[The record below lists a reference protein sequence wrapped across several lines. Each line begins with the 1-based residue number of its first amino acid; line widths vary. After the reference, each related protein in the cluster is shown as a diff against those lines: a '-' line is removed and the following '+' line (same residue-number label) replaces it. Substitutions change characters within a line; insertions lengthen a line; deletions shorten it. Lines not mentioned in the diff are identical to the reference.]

1 MLGADA
7 ESVARPGRT
16 LQNMRARRALVVS
29 LLAVV
34 PVVVATACGSPAT
47 KVRAGAP
54 SLFPAEDAS
63 ADTAR
68 AAQASG
74 RCTPWTEPAPALG
87 PSASAAGTPADAV
100 DPADLPRVR
109 RALPTDPKDMC
120 EVADSN
126 LLRAEK
132 ALLAG
137 GAAGAGGPMAPHA
150 AWDHARKPARLDLL
164 DRRYALTQRER
175 ALLGKNGF
183 VVMERR
189 TYSTYAWALHDVY
202 QSELPVYVSADAILH
217 AVYASNDHLL
227 ASIETSLLVP
237 LLGRSLSAMHCALV
251 DAARSYPP
259 DVARDLDLYLT
270 VARSLLADAPVP
282 SVLGTDAEAAARIA
296 DAEKASGI
304 ATVAMFGRD
313 RKVDWSQY
321 EPRGHYAN
329 PGAGAGAGAGDEA
342 SSGPSLSAYFRA
354 AMWLS
359 RIEMNL
365 VSRSSR
371 SSSPAPTPDAR
382 ETPREAIDAL
392 ALADLVDRAHAVDD
406 VARLDRAWTLL
417 AGRREDVTVAEL
429 AKLRDK
435 AGITKIELASF
446 DRLKGAIGS
455 DYQRTARL
463 HPMPEG
469 STVLPA
475 ITTLLGPRV
484 VADAAAF
491 RPLVNGEVP
500 ERYLVGPGD
509 VAYVLGLDRG
519 KAYLA
524 DDLAK
529 FSSLAHNLDVARGIV
544 RTAPDAGGLYGAWLT
559 ALRGVSAPIASLG
572 VVPSFMTTP
581 AYDDLRMNTLV
592 AGYGQIRHNYVL
604 MAGQSYDEGGCRIP
618 DGWVE
623 PLPGV
628 YAGIAS
634 YAKRGAA
641 ALKELDPKDGL
652 GTIAYF
658 TQLETVAK
666 VLGVIA
672 KHELEG
678 RALTEEE
685 KRFLGMVVEM
695 TPGGTGGPPMY
706 TGWYFDVFRGRAE
719 EALATASF
727 IADYHTSSYLD
738 KVVYA
743 GATGPR
749 MGVFVIDAG
758 GVPRVMVGPVARAY
772 ELTGTTA
779 KRFDDETGAA
789 SPDKRD
795 PWAKGYT
802 AEPPPEPALSLAAS
816 IRYDRRTV
824 KMVMRVKAA
833 LPRVVIELID
843 HHGVAIATTTR
854 AIPAGGRVVL
864 SMTPP
869 RQAEGVRVRVG
880 DYMTEGSTGG
890 PSEGVSL
897 EAGGLKIESDDWSEA
912 SK

>member
-1 MLGADA
+1 ML
-7 ESVARPGRT
+7 E
-16 LQNMRARRALVVS
+16 NMRARRALVLS
-29 LLAVV
+29 LVAVV

-47 KVRAGAP
+47 KVLSGSP
-54 SLFPAEDAS
+54 VPGAEDAS
-63 ADTAR
+63 ADGAVSAR
-68 AAQASG
+68 SSG
-74 RCTPWTEPAPALG
+74 RCTPWTEPA
-87 PSASAAGTPADAV
+87 ASADPSTGGAPADPV
-100 DPADLPRVR
+100 DPAYVPQSR
-109 RALPTDPKDMC
+109 RLDPTDPKDLC

-126 LLRAEK
+126 LVRAEK
-132 ALLAG
+132 ALVAARAAG
-137 GAAGAGGPMAPHA
+137 GAMAPHA
-150 AWDHARKPARLDLL
+150 AWDHKTKPARLDLI
-164 DRRYALTQRER
+164 DRRYALTKREH
-175 ALLGKNGF
+175 ALLGQNGF

-202 QSELPVYVSADAILH
+202 QSELPIYVSADAVLH

-237 LLGRSLSAMHCALV
+237 LLGRSLSAMHCALA
-251 DAARSYPP
+251 DAAKSYPP
-259 DVARDLDLYLT
+259 EVARDLDLYLT
-270 VARSLLADAPVP
+270 VARSLLADGPVP
-282 SVLGTDAEAAARIA
+282 SVLGTDAEAAARVL
-296 DAEKASGI
+296 DAKKASGI
-304 ATVAMFGRD
+304 ATVEMFGRD
-313 RKVDWSQY
+313 RKIDWSQY
-321 EPRGHYAN
+321 EPRGHYAKAN
-329 PGAGAGAGAGDEA
+329 ANADADANAASGGDA
-342 SSGPSLSAYFRA
+342 APTGPSLTAYFRA

-359 RIEMNL
+359 RVEMNL

-371 SSSPAPTPDAR
+371 SSSPAPVADPR

-417 AGRREDVTVAEL
+417 SGRREDVSVGDLT
-429 AKLRDK
+429 KLRDK
-435 AGITKIELASF
+435 AGITQIELGAF
-446 DRLKGAIGS
+446 DRLKGAIGN
-455 DYQRTARL
+455 DFQRTARL

-500 ERYLVGPGD
+500 ARYLVGPGD

-519 KAYLA
+519 KTYLA
-524 DDLAK
+524 EDLAK
-529 FSSLAHNLDVARGIV
+529 FPSLARNLDVARGIV
-544 RTAPDAGGLYGAWLT
+544 KTAPDAGDLYGAWLT
-559 ALRGVSAPIASLG
+559 ALRGVSAPVASLG

-581 AYDDLRMNTLV
+581 AYDDLRVNTLV

-623 PLPGV
+623 PLPAV

-634 YAKRGAA
+634 YATRGAA
-641 ALKELDPKDGL
+641 TLKELDPKDDL
-652 GTIAYF
+652 GAIAYF
-658 TQLETVAK
+658 AQLETVAR

-678 RALTEEE
+678 RALTQEE

-695 TPGGTGGPPMY
+695 TPGGTGGPPTY
-706 TGWYFDVFRGRAE
+706 TGWYFDIFRGRAE

-758 GVPRVMVGPVARAY
+758 GAPRVMVGPVARAY

-779 KRFDDETGAA
+779 KRFNDETGAA
-789 SPDKRD
+789 APDKRD
-795 PWAKGYT
+795 PWAKAYT
-802 AEPPPEPALSLAAS
+802 AEPPPVPSLSVAAS
-816 IRYDRRTV
+816 IPSEKRTV
-824 KMVMRVKAA
+824 KMVLRAKSA
-833 LPRVVIELID
+833 LARVVVELLD

-854 AIPAGGRVVL
+854 AIPANGRVIV

-880 DYMTEGSTGG
+880 EYMMEGSTSG
-890 PSEGVSL
+890 PNESVSL
-897 EAGGLKIESDDWSEA
+897 EAGGVSVESEDWGEI